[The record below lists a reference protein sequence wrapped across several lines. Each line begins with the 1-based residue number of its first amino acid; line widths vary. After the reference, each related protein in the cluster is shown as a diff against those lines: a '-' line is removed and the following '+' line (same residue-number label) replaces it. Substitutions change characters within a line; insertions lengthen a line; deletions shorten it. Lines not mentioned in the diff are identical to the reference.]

1 MSQNKLSANDILRTI
16 ADVQAGRSH
25 HALFASVEEIQRGKV
40 RVLCRDGCF
49 SLGLHDLHTA
59 VVDEPAAVL
68 GALSH
73 VVNELVE
80 TNIRIE
86 RLVRQMEADRNHL
99 AEQNDGLHRKL
110 EEFRKWQCAVTE
122 KISDLETGLAAD
134 ARSQYKLMK
143 LRIPEVFKDVR
154 ICRSLEPYQIT
165 TLGDLLKCSSVDLLK
180 VRNLGKKSVVK
191 IEERLKSMGL
201 SLRAD

>member
-1 MSQNKLSANDILRTI
+1 
-16 ADVQAGRSH
+16 
-25 HALFASVEEIQRGKV
+25 
-40 RVLCRDGCF
+40 VLCRDGCF
-49 SLGLHDLHTA
+49 SLGLHDLQTA

-68 GALSH
+68 GALSY

-86 RLVRQMEADRNHL
+86 RLVRQTDSDRSHL
-99 AEQNDGLHRKL
+99 TEQNDGLRSKL

-134 ARSQYKLMK
+134 AKSQYKLMK
-143 LRIPEVFKDVR
+143 LRITEVFQDAR

-191 IEERLKSMGL
+191 IQERLKSMGL